1 MNVSPLWAAIVAA
14 LAIPALADD
23 YALQQAS
30 EADTSRW
37 SCEPCESD
45 GKWIG
50 EISFGLGYQ
59 NNDGA
64 SRFNN
69 WVPPIWSSNDP
80 GKGVGSSFNTDLS
93 RYDEDGFY
101 SKLKIE
107 DLGLKRFLM
116 QLDVGQYDGLRFQG
130 RYRESPYYWNGALLS
145 AYSGENN
152 VQTAGELAT
161 FEKGVKRETLNLSL
175 ALTPHSPWKPHVAVQ
190 HERKKGTVTAYTSS
204 IPAYGNVPGYL
215 PKVVD
220 YETLNTAAG
229 VSYIE
234 EKWNADISYQG
245 AFFRQKYSALYYGEQ
260 ANPYA
265 NQLAY
270 EPENDFHQLSLSGN
284 YQLEEQSLNG
294 RLLLSR
300 ATSEGG
306 MNPFPQS
313 PVTTDS
319 FHGRVDTVQID
330 ANYHNRLS
338 RSTSLKLG
346 VDYRDRDDRS
356 DRQVVIGQTRKE
368 YDRNAFKFDA
378 KLGHRYSR
386 SLRLNAGYEYRA
398 DKRQYAVREE
408 TNEHTFYLGTVYRPE
423 ADWRMGGKLSYQTR
437 DGSKWTQTS
446 ADAPHLR
453 QFYLA
458 DRERLEL
465 RGDASYDLADNA
477 QFTAIAWLADERYPQ
492 PDIGRSEG
500 QDYGYDLG
508 VSFYL
513 EDDTTGHLFFNQQ
526 FIRFEQQ
533 HANSAAPGWN
543 RYETETKDSVTT
555 VGFGF
560 KRQNLLEKKLSLSL
574 DYSYNHG
581 RGQTNTTGAGYSY
594 PDVDSVTHRLEFIGD
609 YRMAENQSVLLNL
622 RFEDFNEADYLFDAE
637 TANMGRVE
645 QDYNGFFA
653 MLSWEF
659 RH

>member
-80 GKGVGSSFNTDLS
+80 GNGVGSSFNTDLS
-93 RYDEDGFY
+93 RYDDDGFY

-130 RYRESPYYWNGALLS
+130 RYRESPYYWNKALLS

-175 ALTPHSPWKPHVAVQ
+175 ALTPHSPWKPHLSVQ

-229 VSYIE
+229 ISYIE
-234 EKWNADISYQG
+234 EAWNADISYQG

-260 ANPYA
+260 TNPYA

-284 YQLEEQSLNG
+284 YQLEAQSLNG

-300 ATSEGG
+300 ATAEGG

-319 FHGRVDTVQID
+319 FHGRVDTIQID

-368 YDRNAFKFDA
+368 YDRNAIKFDA

-386 SLRLNAGYEYRA
+386 SLRLNAG
-398 DKRQYAVREE
+398 
-408 TNEHTFYLGTVYRPE
+408 
-423 ADWRMGGKLSYQTR
+423 LSI
-437 DGSKWTQTS
+437 GQTS
-446 ADAPHLR
+446 ANT
-453 QFYLA
+453 QC
-458 DRERLEL
+458 
-465 RGDASYDLADNA
+465 
-477 QFTAIAWLADERYPQ
+477 
-492 PDIGRSEG
+492 
-500 QDYGYDLG
+500 
-508 VSFYL
+508 V
-513 EDDTTGHLFFNQQ
+513 
-526 FIRFEQQ
+526 
-533 HANSAAPGWN
+533 
-543 RYETETKDSVTT
+543 
-555 VGFGF
+555 
-560 KRQNLLEKKLSLSL
+560 KKPMSIPS
-574 DYSYNHG
+574 
-581 RGQTNTTGAGYSY
+581 
-594 PDVDSVTHRLEFIGD
+594 I
-609 YRMAENQSVLLNL
+609 
-622 RFEDFNEADYLFDAE
+622 
-637 TANMGRVE
+637 
-645 QDYNGFFA
+645 
-653 MLSWEF
+653 
-659 RH
+659 